1 MLNFIIL
8 LALAILPVFLIG
20 LFIYKKDKNK
30 EPKSLLI
37 KLFFSGL
44 LAIIITLVI
53 GIPLRIIIPI
63 DMENATM
70 FEKLF
75 YSFFEVALV
84 EELSKLLMV
93 YLFAYKNKEYDHAYD
108 IIVYSVFVSLGFAG
122 FENLLYVLP
131 GGYGTAILRALTSIP
146 GHVCFAVFMGY
157 YLSLAKNN
165 KSFKYKFLSI
175 FVPFL
180 LHGFFDFCLYSQNG
194 YFLLTWLVFIILCDI
209 IVIKK
214 INKQSKLPKNRK
226 NLFCT
231 SCGTKFEGKYCHICG
246 KKKDV

>member
-1 MLNFIIL
+1 MFEFIISL
-8 LALAILPVFLIG
+8 FLAILPVFLIG

-30 EPKSLLI
+30 EPKSLII

-63 DMENATM
+63 TIEDATIL
-70 FEKLF
+70 EILF
-75 YSFFEVALV
+75 YSFIEVALV
-84 EELSKLLMV
+84 EEVSKLLMV

-108 IIVYSVFVSLGFAG
+108 IIVYSSFVALGFAG
-122 FENLLYVLP
+122 FENILYVLT
-131 GGYGTAILRALTSIP
+131 GGISTAIIRALTSIP

-157 YLSLAKNN
+157 YLNLVKSK
-165 KSFKYKFLSI
+165 KSFKYKFLSL
-175 FVPFL
+175 FVPVL

-194 YFLLTWLVFIILCDI
+194 LLILSWLVFIIVCDI
-209 IVIKK
+209 VVIKK

-231 SCGTKFEGKYCHICG
+231 NCGTKFEGKFCHNCG